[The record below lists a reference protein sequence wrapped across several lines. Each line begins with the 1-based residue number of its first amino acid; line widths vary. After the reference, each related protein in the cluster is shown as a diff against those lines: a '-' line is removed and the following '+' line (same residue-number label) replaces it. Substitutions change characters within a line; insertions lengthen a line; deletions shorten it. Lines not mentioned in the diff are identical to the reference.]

1 MKTEAFQRIT
11 EKHKKPTMSFETFIA
26 GRYLWARH
34 KQVFI
39 SLINFLSIAG
49 VTVGVMTLIA
59 VLAVM
64 TGSDFELKAR
74 ILGIQPHVLMMRH
87 GGAFSEYRPVIQTV
101 REMDGVKNAA
111 PFVYAQVMLRS
122 ASGIEGAVLKG
133 ILPESSDVLIYK
145 TALKSLNSDP
155 DSRDDG
161 SAVIPGIVLGKELA
175 EKLGVRTGQLVDVIT
190 PSGMSSVSRLPSIRR
205 LEVRDAVETGMYEY
219 DSTFGYVSLGTAQ
232 KILGM
237 GEAVTGIEV
246 QVDDVYKADAI
257 AERIDA
263 AIGFPYW
270 TVDWMQRNSNIF
282 TSLKIQK
289 AVMFIIFSLIILV
302 AGFSI
307 TSALIMSV
315 IEKTRDISILKA
327 MGASNRS
334 IRKIFILKGMAIG
347 ALGTGLGMTLG
358 FLLCEALS
366 RYQFVELPKDVY
378 FFSTLPVR
386 IEAFDVLSIVGAA
399 FLICLLAT
407 LYPAIRASRLN
418 PVDGIRNR

>member
-1 MKTEAFQRIT
+1 
-11 EKHKKPTMSFETFIA
+11 MSFETFIA
-26 GRYLWARH
+26 GRYLRAKH

-59 VLAVM
+59 VIAVM
-64 TGSDFELKAR
+64 TGSDFELRAR

-87 GGAFSEYRPVIQTV
+87 GGAFSEYRSVIETV
-101 REMDGVKNAA
+101 REVDGVKNAA

-145 TALKSLNSDP
+145 TVLRSLNSAP
-155 DSRDDG
+155 DGRETGTAD
-161 SAVIPGIVLGKELA
+161 IPGIVLGKELA
-175 EKLGVRTGQLVDVIT
+175 EKLGVGTGQLVDLIT
-190 PSGMSSVSRLPSIRR
+190 PSGMSSASSLPSIRR
-205 LEVRDAVETGMYEY
+205 LEVRDTIETGMYEY
-219 DSTFGYVSLGTAQ
+219 DGTFGYVSLDTAQ

-237 GEAVTGIEV
+237 GGAVTGIEI
-246 QVDDVYKADAI
+246 QVEDVYKADAV
-257 AERIDA
+257 AEHIDA
-263 AIGFPYW
+263 AVGFPYW
-270 TVDWMQRNSNIF
+270 TVDWMQRNRNIF

-289 AVMFIIFSLIILV
+289 AVMFVIFSLIILV

-347 ALGTGLGMTLG
+347 ALGTSLGMALG
-358 FLLCEALS
+358 FLLCEALG

-386 IEAFDVLSIVGAA
+386 IEALDVLSIAGAA
-399 FLICLLAT
+399 FMICLLAT

>member
-1 MKTEAFQRIT
+1 
-11 EKHKKPTMSFETFIA
+11 
-26 GRYLWARH
+26 
-34 KQVFI
+34 
-39 SLINFLSIAG
+39 
-49 VTVGVMTLIA
+49 
-59 VLAVM
+59 
-64 TGSDFELKAR
+64 
-74 ILGIQPHVLMMRH
+74 
-87 GGAFSEYRPVIQTV
+87 
-101 REMDGVKNAA
+101 
-111 PFVYAQVMLRS
+111 VMLRS

-133 ILPESSDVLIYK
+133 ILPESTDILIYK
-145 TALKSLNSDP
+145 TALKSLNSAP
-155 DSRDDG
+155 DGREAG
-161 SAVIPGIVLGKELA
+161 TGHIPGIVLGKELA
-175 EKLGVRTGQLVDVIT
+175 EKLGVRTGQLVDLIT
-190 PSGMSSVSRLPSIRR
+190 PSGMSSSSRLPTIRR
-205 LEVRDAVETGMYEY
+205 LEVRDTVDTGMYEY
-219 DSTFGYVSLGTAQ
+219 DSTFGYVLLDTAQ

-237 GEAVTGIEV
+237 GEAVTGIEI
-246 QVDDVYKADAI
+246 QVDDVYKANAA

-263 AIGFPYW
+263 ASGFPYW
-270 TVDWMQRNSNIF
+270 TVDWMQRNRNIF

-289 AVMFIIFSLIILV
+289 AVMFVIFSLIILV

-334 IRKIFILKGMAIG
+334 IRKIFMLKGMAIG
-347 ALGTGLGMTLG
+347 ALGTGLGIVLG
-358 FLLCEALS
+358 FVLCEALS

-386 IEAFDVLSIVGAA
+386 IETLDVLSIACAA